1 MTEIYH
7 YNDNVQTEYNQRI
20 MLNKTSCLFCEIDKK
35 EILIKCN
42 ECEKLFC
49 NGSSQIPK
57 SHIIFHLQKSSH
69 KIISLYPFDKI
80 VDCEKCKDNNIFN
93 LYLLKTSNENKI
105 FCKDHIPNGAEDKA
119 IPFIGENCQIDPKI
133 VPLPSTDADLKRLKE
148 TNINEMDKRENLIED
163 INYVANRFLNKIKD
177 KYTDEQD
184 YYIIHKPL
192 ILCELEY
199 ARKICENKKSYSIRI
214 NGTGIQYRK
223 RPLFSF
229 KFNQSH
235 SNPFKIGSVYK
246 LEKANSDLKSL
257 GLIVNIDR
265 REYFLI
271 PIDKKRDIIE
281 EGIYTIKEEFN
292 SVPYDRMIAGLDMFF
307 NDNDYT
313 KTSRN
318 LTNYILGR
326 IESIHNEE
334 DEVSKLLNPYEVY
347 KIEGYGELNSSQK
360 MAINNTRKH
369 VLNLIQGPPGTG
381 KTFTAS
387 FLIYNILLS
396 RKNMNDKILVCAP
409 TNAAADNL
417 ALALL
422 NIKTAVKNKNSNPK
436 QFNILRV
443 VARTRE
449 FIEYDKKV
457 QKISL
462 QNLVDFDK
470 DDFRKECKAIIDDT
484 DIVITTCSTSMI
496 DKLEKYD
503 FKFVVIDETTQSPEV
518 ETLLPI
524 LKGSR
529 HVTLIGDPQQLS
541 PTILHP
547 KGKQTGMHITLFE
560 RIMKIKPEIKSLL
573 NKQYRMHP
581 KIAEFISLNFYNNE
595 LTNGVTIQE
604 RTNHNFNNKF
614 NWPNKNF
621 PIIFI
626 NVEGREKLSI
636 SGTSYYNHNE
646 YFIIKKLLEEK
657 FPNDQINNT
666 CIITPYLGQKEYLET
681 ELNIKIEISSID
693 SFQGKE
699 KDFIIINTVRNNKNN
714 EIGFLKDMKRLNVS
728 ISRAKYGLIIV
739 GNANCLYNS
748 KIDEKYTIWKK
759 YIDYLME
766 NNALMYYDYDKNTFE
781 KFVVKMKKKEEKK
794 DDNQKDDEKEIK
806 EEENYDYSF
815 NFDTKNNNY
824 NTNWDLINK
833 DCRDNINDK
842 FYYNP
847 IKTEERKLKKKRN
860 YYQGN
865 NYNHNHYYYN
875 NGGYRGRGRG
885 NRGSNRY
892 RGRGRGRRRHF
903 Y

>member
-1 MTEIYH
+1 
-7 YNDNVQTEYNQRI
+7 
-20 MLNKTSCLFCEIDKK
+20 
-35 EILIKCN
+35 
-42 ECEKLFC
+42 
-49 NGSSQIPK
+49 
-57 SHIIFHLQKSSH
+57 
-69 KIISLYPFDKI
+69 
-80 VDCEKCKDNNIFN
+80 
-93 LYLLKTSNENKI
+93 
-105 FCKDHIPNGAEDKA
+105 
-119 IPFIGENCQIDPKI
+119 
-133 VPLPSTDADLKRLKE
+133 
-148 TNINEMDKRENLIED
+148 
-163 INYVANRFLNKIKD
+163 
-177 KYTDEQD
+177 
-184 YYIIHKPL
+184 
-192 ILCELEY
+192 
-199 ARKICENKKSYSIRI
+199 
-214 NGTGIQYRK
+214 
-223 RPLFSF
+223 
-229 KFNQSH
+229 
-235 SNPFKIGSVYK
+235 
-246 LEKANSDLKSL
+246 
-257 GLIVNIDR
+257 
-265 REYFLI
+265 
-271 PIDKKRDIIE
+271 
-281 EGIYTIKEEFN
+281 
-292 SVPYDRMIAGLDMFF
+292 
-307 NDNDYT
+307 
-313 KTSRN
+313 
-318 LTNYILGR
+318 
-326 IESIHNEE
+326 
-334 DEVSKLLNPYEVY
+334 
-347 KIEGYGELNSSQK
+347 
-360 MAINNTRKH
+360 
-369 VLNLIQGPPGTG
+369 
-381 KTFTAS
+381 
-387 FLIYNILLS
+387 
-396 RKNMNDKILVCAP
+396 
-409 TNAAADNL
+409 
-417 ALALL
+417 
-422 NIKTAVKNKNSNPK
+422 
-436 QFNILRV
+436 
-443 VARTRE
+443 
-449 FIEYDKKV
+449 
-457 QKISL
+457 
-462 QNLVDFDK
+462 
-470 DDFRKECKAIIDDT
+470 
-484 DIVITTCSTSMI
+484 MI

-503 FKFVVIDETTQSPEV
+503 FRFVVIDETTQSPEV

-581 KIAEFISLNFYNNE
+581 KIAEFISINFYNNE

-626 NVEGREKLSI
+626 NVEGREKLST

-681 ELNIKIEISSID
+681 ELNFKIEISSID

-794 DDNQKDDEKEIK
+794 DENQKDDENEIK

-833 DCRDNINDK
+833 NWGDNINDK